1 MIEFLSRSDMTY
13 TNPGRQVHVYIGR
26 VDGER
31 KYLPRQYLL
40 WTLRDLLDIING
52 TESNF
57 VSTFSE
63 KLTFSQPYEF
73 TKTHKQFIYKKV
85 IRYTS
90 CLCDTC
96 ENTVILAKGLNKR
109 LPSSSRLPE
118 NPHDIVAKYSCS
130 SDNKQ
135 CMSNNC
141 EKCSSGG
148 TLPITFQPSD
158 RI

>member
-1 MIEFLSRSDMTY
+1 MIEFLSRSDMTD

-90 CLCDTC
+90 TSTSKEKTKTGYNAPDCVSNGTM
-96 ENTVILAKGLNKR
+96 
-109 LPSSSRLPE
+109 SSVFIIEFRSLF
-118 NPHDIVAKYSCS
+118 VLVYSFFS
-130 SDNKQ
+130 F
-135 CMSNNC
+135 
-141 EKCSSGG
+141 
-148 TLPITFQPSD
+148 LF
-158 RI
+158 